1 MSIKDSENTDHKIS
15 LVTAIYNSAGYLEE
29 FIPECV
35 EVFRQLNCTN
45 FEIICVN
52 DGSPDDSLAKLL
64 EMKKKC
70 PQIIIIDL
78 SRNFGHHYALF
89 AGITASTGDFVFLS
103 DCDLE
108 THPNVLVD
116 FYREIRDSG
125 YDVVYGYQEQRKGG
139 LFEKLSGGIFWK
151 LFNLLSETKVSRN
164 ILTERILTRKY
175 ADSLIRLGD
184 KNLFLAGMMNWLGYD
199 QKGIPVKKI
208 RREGRSNYSLRKKI
222 SMAVNSITSFSP
234 APLKV
239 IFYMGLMITLFSL
252 SFAIYLIIRKIL
264 FPQEIF
270 LGWTSILASIS
281 FSLGIITLCLGVIG
295 IYLSKIFTQVQ
306 NRPLYFIKNIYS

>member
-1 MSIKDSENTDHKIS
+1 MSIKDSENTDYKIS
-15 LVTAIYNSAGYLEE
+15 LVTAIYNSASYLEE
-29 FIPECV
+29 FIPECI

-52 DGSPDDSLAKLL
+52 DGSPDDSLSKLL
-64 EMKKKC
+64 EMKKKY

-89 AGITASTGDFVFLS
+89 AGITASAGDFVFLS

-116 FYREIRDSG
+116 FYREIRDSA

-306 NRPLYFIKNIYS
+306 NRPLYFIKNIFR